1 MVFTEP
7 PDPDEDVDIFFYRG
21 TRGTD
26 SFSVNIVETV
36 KRGDTLKLYKNI
48 NNSNTVEQE
57 LRVIYDLSSS
67 DKIETNLYAGLGIDE
82 VNFKPISWTKQK
94 VDRNISG
101 DLVYKNRDSIEP
113 MVFPTSRIIGD
124 VTTTDTEIFVDNAQF
139 FDYEQSTPI
148 EVDGIIVANNTDPV
162 AAALT
167 ATVGANGTITDIT
180 VVDGG
185 SGYLTP
191 NAVVSSLHQKQ

>member
-1 MVFTEP
+1 MPMKMLTF
-7 PDPDEDVDIFFYRG
+7 FFYRG

-48 NNSNTVEQE
+48 NNPNTVEQE
-57 LRVIYDLSSS
+57 PRVIYDLSSS

-101 DLVYKNRDSIEP
+101 DLR
-113 MVFPTSRIIGD
+113 
-124 VTTTDTEIFVDNAQF
+124 
-139 FDYEQSTPI
+139 
-148 EVDGIIVANNTDPV
+148 
-162 AAALT
+162 L
-167 ATVGANGTITDIT
+167 
-180 VVDGG
+180 
-185 SGYLTP
+185 
-191 NAVVSSLHQKQ
+191 

>member
-57 LRVIYDLSSS
+57 PRVIYDLSSS

-101 DLVYKNRDSIEP
+101 DLVYKTETLLNNGI
-113 MVFPTSRIIGD
+113 PTSRIIGD
-124 VTTTDTEIFVDNAQF
+124 VATTDTEIFVDNAQF

-148 EVDGIIVANNTDPV
+148 EVRW
-162 AAALT
+162 
-167 ATVGANGTITDIT
+167 
-180 VVDGG
+180 
-185 SGYLTP
+185 YYRC
-191 NAVVSSLHQKQ
+191 